1 MVYEGAELPH
11 LPEEI
16 SSPIQSSDHKEI
28 YDHHKTQFMGKKIE
42 KKHIFLAQKK
52 NVKMS
57 QKDSDSHIFS
67 KLIVAD
73 R

>member
-42 KKHIFLAQKK
+42 KIFFQHRKK

-57 QKDSDSHIFS
+57 QKDSDSQIFS

>member
-1 MVYEGAELPH
+1 MVYEGPELPH

-42 KKHIFLAQKK
+42 KQEG
-52 NVKMS
+52 NGP
-57 QKDSDSHIFS
+57 
-67 KLIVAD
+67 
-73 R
+73 